1 MQEMRAEARSV
12 IGSLAGDDT
21 LLENRKAF
29 MRYCGQGYEIAVELP
44 ATEGPLQASDLRQRF
59 DVAYRELYGRTIPEL
74 DVEILSW
81 TLTLSAPAPL
91 TAVADTWRQD
101 QPAIPIASR
110 QLFDVVIG
118 AWVDADC
125 YARDAMKPG
134 DYLEGPAL
142 VIEEQTTTF
151 VATGFTGSVSDQGH
165 LVLERH
171 AGVQAHG

>member
-29 MRYCGQGYEIAVELP
+29 MRYCGQGYEIAVDLP
-44 ATEGPLQASDLRQRF
+44 AAEDPLQASDLRQRF

-118 AWVDADC
+118 ELVDADC
-125 YARDAMKPG
+125 YARDSMRPG